1 MAYMVNRDAP
11 YSGLANLMAM
21 NGRFGDTELVHMS
34 KPEIRGLASLGELTI
49 NPDTGLPEAFN
60 LGAILPIV
68 ANIGL
73 GFATMGMSI
82 PAQMAIMG
90 ASNFIMGKMKGDST
104 EDALFGAALS
114 AAGTGIT
121 RGLTG
126 AMAGAGG
133 ASGAVT
139 DAAAGTGFPDASSGY
154 FVHTDTPVAA
164 LQGAGNLPSFSGP
177 EAMGWDLGGS
187 DYTGVA
193 DAYEPLAT
201 MGGDASITTPS
212 FGSQIM
218 DYMKANPLEA
228 ASVGLGLAG
237 ALATEEEDDVDI
249 QKRKIEP
256 LPQFTFS
263 GHKPREPLTEE
274 GYLDLALRGGAALDD
289 DDIDEDGQLA
299 YDFFTPGEG
308 TDGSFYTRKN
318 KGGLVGLPQTGQ
330 RSNVTNFMLAK
341 DKRIPF
347 SPSDVF
353 GIGKAIG
360 NIDEEQPNT
369 GVMQLAYG
377 GQPKSNV
384 SQMLNPT
391 LKQNNITM
399 DGDPDSHKDPLPV
412 VDNPYGLAGVL
423 GAAAQIALL
432 GTNPIAAMAGAF
444 AKQALFNQ
452 EEPEPTAVDPF
463 GGVGVGPVDPFG
475 GVTGIGPGGVG
486 VAAPAADTVAA
497 QAISMAQDEA
507 AVSGAGDEGAGS
519 VGNSSDDP
527 GEEGDDSTWSTG
539 GLIGLAKGGR
549 VSPTLD
555 YVLSVIESKG
565 GRSDATGKKN
575 IKDFF
580 EMLSIIE
587 SGNKGRFKQEDV
599 RGKDTNTKR
608 GNNLKIGTNL
618 AGSSA
623 AGYFQ
628 FLNND
633 GTVEDYDSEFASE
646 EGGEGFKDSSLNT
659 AINRLKTIQ
668 GLSNKSKKNNKKSSK
683 LPTKF
688 KKLLES
694 RDKDISTL
702 GYDDQFDLALANLQ
716 QTKKK
721 TGVPGTDELLARIS
735 RGDKDAALTT
745 YLKYHLVDKGQ
756 GKKITPRAERI
767 FSSLGRQPDPREYT
781 LRGETVT
788 DIEERLKST
797 PRSRMVDTYRSD
809 SQLPK
814 REQEGPAEGMSL
826 IERIQSIL
834 PLSEGGTIDQYFE
847 GQVIG
852 KGDGQSDQILF
863 EVEGKNPDMALLSRD
878 EYVLPADAVSM
889 LGNGSSNAGAKELDN
904 FVKSLRQQSFGT
916 QQQQRQINPQRGLS
930 ALV

>member
-21 NGRFGDTELVHMS
+21 NGRVGDTELVHMS

-60 LGAILPIV
+60 LGSFLPII
-68 ANIGL
+68 ANLGL
-73 GFATMGMSI
+73 AAATGGMSV
-82 PAQMAIMG
+82 PMQMAVMG
-90 ASNFIMGKMKGDST
+90 GANLAMGLAQDKPFG
-104 EDALFGAALS
+104 EALFGAALS
-114 AAGTGIT
+114 AAGSGIT
-121 RGLTG
+121 RGITG
-126 AMAGAGG
+126 AMAGAGAG
-133 ASGAVT
+133 AEQATSGIGQFGAAGQSFEEGALALPSISEIQSHTLPSGWSGGVQPQTVT
-139 DAAAGTGFPDASSGY
+139 PSAGSKIFDWIKENPFTAAAG
-154 FVHTDTPVAA
+154 
-164 LQGAGNLPSFSGP
+164 GA
-177 EAMGWDLGGS
+177 
-187 DYTGVA
+187 
-193 DAYEPLAT
+193 
-201 MGGDASITTPS
+201 
-212 FGSQIM
+212 
-218 DYMKANPLEA
+218 
-228 ASVGLGLAG
+228 GLAG
-237 ALATEEEDDVDI
+237 LALSRGEDDVDV
-249 QKRKIEP
+249 IEEEEEIER

-274 GYLDLALRGGAALDD
+274 GYLDLALRGKDALDD

-299 YDFFTPGEG
+299 YDFFTPGKG
-308 TDGSFYTRKN
+308 TDGSWYTRKN

-330 RSNVTNFMLAK
+330 RSNVTNFMLAGNK
-341 DKRIPF
+341 GTTPAF
-347 SPSDVF
+347 SVF
-353 GIGKAIG
+353 ELGKNLG
-360 NIDEEQPNT
+360 DMGTEQPNT

-391 LKQNNITM
+391 SKQNNINM

-412 VDNPYGLAGVL
+412 VDNPYGLLGVAGAIGKSIL
-423 GAAAQIALL
+423 GAHPLSLL
-432 GTNPIAAMAGAF
+432 GTYAV
-444 AKQALFNQ
+444 QALTNQ
-452 EEPEPTAVDPF
+452 EEPAPPA
-463 GGVGVGPVDPFG
+463 VGVGPADSFG
-475 GVTGIGPGGVG
+475 GVSSGIDPLGEFTGIGGPVGADDTTDAPDTTGMSDEEDSEGTSADPADYAEGGIV
-486 VAAPAADTVAA
+486 
-497 QAISMAQDEA
+497 
-507 AVSGAGDEGAGS
+507 
-519 VGNSSDDP
+519 
-527 GEEGDDSTWSTG
+527 
-539 GLIGLAKGGR
+539 GLAEGGR

-555 YVLSVIESKG
+555 YVLNVIESKG

-599 RGKDTNTKR
+599 RGKDTNKKR

-633 GTVEDYDSEFASE
+633 GIIEDYDSEFASE
-646 EGGEGFKDSSLNT
+646 EEGEGFKGSSLNT
-659 AINRLKTIQ
+659 AINRFKKIQ
-668 GLSNKSKKNNKKSSK
+668 ELSNKSKKNNKKLSK
-683 LPTKF
+683 LPAKF

-716 QTKKK
+716 QAKKK

-745 YLKYHLVDKGQ
+745 YLKYHLVNEGQ
-756 GKKITPRAERI
+756 GKTITPKAKGI

-797 PRSRMVDTYRSD
+797 PRSRMANTYRPD

-852 KGDGQSDQILF
+852 RGDGQSDQILF

-904 FVKSLRQQSFGT
+904 FVKNLRQQSFGT